1 MTQYNLLRDCYVEAL
16 TSSGTGTI
24 SLTQSEILRL
34 YDTDTT
40 ASGIIIQ
47 DTDVLYLD
55 ISLYK
60 RTRLDGFYAYINV
73 SGDRAI
79 ALNNINFYYKNND
92 TEAYQLLN
100 KSFDD
105 DKFFALPTTGVFA
118 PKKMVLTVSGL
129 AATLYE
135 VEVINYDYNIAFGED
150 GTMLEK
156 LLHAGDIYS
165 TIPIY
170 NNSND
175 PKPATAYVAVQPD
188 SGALCEYVKLSD
200 SADGEYVS
208 IKDTSIGI
216 NISDDFT
223 YDFRMGSYVNTAPT
237 SDGSRLKLATIGMV
251 RATPYN
257 TVDIPIDQEAYH
269 GWGTGQNSWDY
280 TDDGDVYTI
289 ARPTGNTHL
298 YLYRMNKATEEWY
311 NCGLLDT
318 TGYTL
323 HHTMV
328 MSILGDYVYIMFD
341 RSGNFGRVSLTGG
354 NLVIEPLA
362 SCPTL
367 DPYQVVQGMCS
378 DRSRYI
384 YYAAL
389 STYNYDPN
397 KMFSVYDT
405 VNGTWSSL
413 SDGFNGNNGNS
424 YLYFSSRLT
433 LVYDTI
439 SSLVYMDCGIY
450 SANAVGFQAYS
461 VATDSW
467 ETEWKDH
474 TYAYGH
480 AFSYYGNYLFYCGI
494 GHEYLI
500 TIENIITGEMDSFIL
515 PYNQNDMGSQDDEHI
530 SRILSYPK
538 DDGTIGI
545 VVAGGPNQK
554 LYYFSIGVDT
564 TTTTIGTY
572 TTPVMY
578 MGDFAAASFFNVE
591 RTTPSGASLSYGG
604 IENYDSILV
613 RGFDEEPQPF
623 GKIYVALKSN
633 STSFTIEERDLFN
646 KNNFSSYNLS
656 TETSPFNSNTSSL
669 VIRTVL
675 FDSFNYE
682 FVFYIQDYAYNPNHG
697 RLCRWD
703 LENRSIGSVSDRSN
717 NFLLSSH
724 ISRARHLS
732 IDASGNTWLYN
743 GHTLYVFD
751 YDMSYTAL
759 EIETSSADFI
769 YEISC
774 SKVSTHCWYSNKA
787 YKKLECVSSDSN
799 KILSISLGN
808 PQNICTLIDGGCAVV
823 DKNTDYIYR
832 YSASGEL
839 LGSCPI
845 SSAYD
850 ISTIK
855 EDLSSP
861 NVVFYWILLTNG
873 TLLRIKEDGD
883 VYGEV
888 LLLSANSITPF
899 AEGVIVN
906 APEIKMIYQVDLSCS
921 LVYTWNDYSSYSN
934 NSVCGVVYKDYY
946 TLAKEGEDYYITNID
961 DPVWGKDIDN
971 WQEVKMDGSFFGG
984 KKYYQTKFKLTA
996 EPDIESPSI
1005 DSIYFS
1011 KAVKIPD
1018 IYPGN
1023 YKNVYIK
1030 TDIPETCEEKE
1041 YGCDLRCWWTRR
1053 EN

>member
-1 MTQYNLLRDCYVEAL
+1 MTQYNLLRDCYIEAL

-24 SLTQSEILRL
+24 SLTQSEVLRL
-34 YDTDTT
+34 YDTDAT

-60 RTRLDGFYAYINV
+60 RTRLDGFYVYIGV
-73 SGDRAI
+73 SGDRST

-92 TEAYQLLN
+92 AEEYQLLN
-100 KSFDD
+100 KSFDA
-105 DKFFALPTTGVFA
+105 DKFFALPIADVFA
-118 PKKMVLTVSGL
+118 PKKLVLTVSGL

-150 GTMLEK
+150 GNIVEK
-156 LLHAGDIYS
+156 SLHAGDVYS

-170 NNSND
+170 NKSND
-175 PKPATAYVAVQPD
+175 PEPATAYVAVHPS
-188 SGALCEYVKLSD
+188 SGELGEYIKLSD

-208 IKDTSIGI
+208 IKDASVGI
-216 NISDDFT
+216 NISNDFT
-223 YDFRMGSYVNTAPT
+223 YSFRMGSYENTSPI
-237 SDGSRLKLATIGMV
+237 SDGSKVRLSTIEDV
-251 RATPYN
+251 QDTPYN
-257 TVDIPIDQEAYH
+257 TVDIPIDQEPNH

-280 TDDGDVYTI
+280 TESGDVYTL

-298 YLYRMNKATEEWY
+298 YLYKMNKVTEEWY
-311 NCGLLDT
+311 NYGLLDT
-318 TGYTL
+318 TGYIL

-328 MSILGDYVYIMFD
+328 MAILGDYVYIMFD
-341 RSGNFGRVSLTGG
+341 RSGNFGRVSLTSGD
-354 NLVIEPLA
+354 LVIEPLA
-362 SCPTL
+362 SCSTL

-389 STYNYDPN
+389 STSSYNPN

-405 VNGTWSSL
+405 INGTWSSL
-413 SDGFNGNNGNS
+413 SDGFDGNNSIS
-424 YLYFSSRLT
+424 YLYYSNRLT
-433 LVYDTI
+433 LVYDAV
-439 SSLVYMDCGIY
+439 SSLIYMECGIY
-450 SANAVGFQAYS
+450 SRNNTGFQAYR
-461 VATDSW
+461 VATNSW
-467 ETEWKDH
+467 ETTWKAHD
-474 TYAYGH
+474 YAYGH
-480 AFSYYGNYLFYCGI
+480 AFSYYGNYLFYCGL
-494 GHEYLI
+494 GHGYFI
-500 TIENIITGEMDSFIL
+500 TIENIITGEMGSFTL
-515 PYNQNDMGSQDDEHI
+515 PYNQDGMGSQDDEHI
-530 SRILSYPK
+530 SRILVYPK
-538 DDGTIGI
+538 DDGTIGV

-554 LYYFSIGVDT
+554 LYYFSIGSDIT
-564 TTTTIGTY
+564 TTTVGTY

-604 IENYDSILV
+604 IDNYDSMLV

-646 KNNFSSYNLS
+646 KNKFSSYSLS
-656 TETSPFNSNTSSL
+656 TETSPFNSNMSSL

-675 FDSFNYE
+675 FDPFNYE
-682 FVFYIQDYAYNPNHG
+682 FVFYIQDYAYNPDQG

-703 LENRSIGSVSDRSN
+703 LETRSIAEFSDRSS
-717 NFLLSSH
+717 NFLLASH
-724 ISRARHLS
+724 TSRAQHLS

-743 GHTLYVFD
+743 GYALYIFD
-751 YDMSYTAL
+751 YSLDYTEL
-759 EIETSSADFI
+759 EITTSSADFI

-774 SKVSTHCWYSNKA
+774 SRVTTHCWYSNKS
-787 YKKLECVSSDSN
+787 YKKLECVNSDGS
-799 KILSISLGN
+799 KVLSIALGN
-808 PQNICTLIDGGCAVV
+808 PQNICALVNGGCAVV

-832 YSASGEL
+832 YSASGAL

-845 SSAYD
+845 STAYD
-850 ISTIK
+850 IMSIK

-861 NVVFYWILLTNG
+861 NVVFYWVLLTNG
-873 TLLRIKEDGD
+873 TLLRIKETGEI
-883 VYGEV
+883 YGEV
-888 LLLSANSITPF
+888 VLLSANSITPF
-899 AEGVIVN
+899 SGGVIAN
-906 APEIKMIYQVDLSCS
+906 APEIKVTYQVDMDCT

-934 NSVCGVVYKDYY
+934 GSVCGVIYAPYY
-946 TLAKEGEDYYITNID
+946 DLAKDGKDYYITNTD
-961 DPVWGKDIDN
+961 DPIWGKDVDN
-971 WQEVKMDGSFFGG
+971 WQEVKMDNSFFGG
-984 KKYYQTKFKLTA
+984 KKYYQTKFKFTA
-996 EPDIESPSI
+996 EPEIESPSI
-1005 DSIYFS
+1005 NSIYFS

-1041 YGCDLRCWWTRR
+1041 YNCDLRCWWTRR
-1053 EN
+1053 ED